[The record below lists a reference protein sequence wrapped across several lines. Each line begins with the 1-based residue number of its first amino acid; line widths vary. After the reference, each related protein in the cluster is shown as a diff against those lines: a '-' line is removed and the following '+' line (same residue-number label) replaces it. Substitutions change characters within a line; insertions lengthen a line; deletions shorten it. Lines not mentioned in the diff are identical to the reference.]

1 MVSCWEKVQKMLNT
15 QCQLAE
21 NNNKKVMS
29 LSQTSI
35 FYKVY
40 AIGWSPCVIFL
51 RVKK

>member
-15 QCQLAE
+15 QCQLAG

-35 FYKVY
+35 FFIKYMQLVG
-40 AIGWSPCVIFL
+40 APMSVFSE
-51 RVKK
+51 